1 MAKTVLQHTP
11 ITASLH
17 SRVIK
22 ITGAVFTALL
32 AITPAAQ
39 AKPFLYVRSFPH
51 GGKVENCLAAAKK
64 AMQEQG
70 IDRFYDDTLS
80 TKNRVGKVSGSSSN
94 EYLSVEIECNQK
106 MGITVLGV
114 AGLDNELT
122 WKTYKALNKAEW

>member
-1 MAKTVLQHTP
+1 MAKRALQHWP
-11 ITASLH
+11 ISASLH

-51 GGKVENCLAAAKK
+51 GGKVENCLAAAKQ
-64 AMQEQG
+64 AMQKQG

-80 TKNRVGKVSGSSSN
+80 TKNRVGKVSGSRESLGNGQPSSCRIRTAPDFFMH
-94 EYLSVEIECNQK
+94 SV
-106 MGITVLGV
+106 
-114 AGLDNELT
+114 D
-122 WKTYKALNKAEW
+122 